1 MTQSSRIP
9 VLASSQANQAE
20 SRTKTD
26 TKKDQ
31 QNDLENELPGL
42 ESATGEAIQQLS
54 AARQQNQ
61 QTLAAWSGVLT
72 TVIKASPETEVEL
85 RRKIDELHEALVR
98 LSEEKRKKAKE
109 AEGNTKTFVEAVSG
123 VVGEKAAQAIHALIH
138 HAVTQDNAFSKKD
151 PAVIAK
157 LAAQIAGELAKS
169 EGLAHVQ
176 ISAQALE
183 KQLLVALATEPKS
196 TSVPDV
202 KPMVASGATPSVKG
216 AVSIGKDVVVA
227 ARANPDAVATYLQ
240 GKDGP
245 ALLQSRLAATKSVVE
260 RVQLIEGLKQALGA
274 EKFSAVVQS
283 FDQRTGAPLAHDLM
297 RLSQTSAADQKAVI
311 ARCFGPNVTLFTKSE
326 RERFITFTK
335 ADQALTLESIKLEN
349 MRATAAIAQLERQQ
363 VESLK
368 HLGTALKAQGLAS
381 VEPENVRTEV
391 VRAVS
396 QLFPGIK
403 DASWEQA
410 RASLKDILAT
420 TNPDEFQKKL
430 VALGVATTGASNEP
444 ATIAQREQLKEL
456 LVVVTDHMSKISEG
470 DERLKSLRTI
480 AQSGQLGE
488 VEKVAAQFDA
498 VTRGIFPEYSAER
511 FATTCAEARVYLES
525 LSGRISNAQ
534 GSKLEAL
541 CAERDSIEWRA
552 LQVRIQLHLK
562 DGTAQAQRAS
572 ELIQEF
578 QLSCG
583 TGARA
588 RGAQYRI
595 AAQSL
600 ASSLGSVNDYI
611 AAVAQAAQNG
621 VAECQAEQSKL
632 SQKSEQLKTEA
643 EGAAKRRDGMFFN
656 GSDYWNEKFTEL
668 GSLQA
673 EREHGDATVSVRI
686 QALEADIAAH
696 LGWFDRTASAEY
708 RQAAIE
714 AARLKRAQELC
725 EADLQIQEKR
735 EESIVSFIKT
745 VATEGQ
751 SKLVASLGSAEAAIH
766 PSLTV
771 DGIIATLETLGVL
784 SYDKEP
790 LNAAFKHL
798 SAKRVEALAAQV
810 DLRLG
815 VGSSFSNAA
824 AERGS
829 TVLLSRDL
837 QAATRAKNG
846 AEMVGRIH
854 ACLTTDVTAHPSSQA
869 IDALRS
875 VVGRDSEI
883 GKQLAALAK
892 SPTNQLLMEKLFARL
907 SVEEVMRIKLFLL
920 SYDRPELMQLVPM
933 SDASKRPAIS
943 SPAEVWAH
951 IGTLKVDG
959 ERPDVRI
966 ALSLLPGARALQELE
981 AMFANVPTER
991 LSEVLS
997 EYQRISGVSLGQSL
1011 IAMAPPAGPI
1021 RAQYLLS
1028 VLCRSPLVQDSDL
1041 AEFFPKEV
1049 VPHGIHARTE
1059 AMRELLAG
1067 DLAEPLQMSADVSR
1081 CIKEQATERAMLLAA
1096 LPVMIQMSRFD
1107 RVNEIERRLE
1117 ALERSFQDTSAKSL
1131 KRYSADMIAR
1141 LGEPARIEALRESVT
1156 ASAQV
1161 EVLDPSGKLSRE
1173 ASRLVEIFDAPS
1185 STSSTDPAQTRS
1197 ARAVA
1202 VAERIRSGNYSQDET
1217 LMLEVFYAQHV
1228 SLRAGGTE
1236 LRGDLR
1242 KDLEAFGGAV
1252 ALGSRQMSS
1261 LLQGGG
1267 ALTGYDVEQLTQGL
1281 RTGNGQLAVR
1291 AMVALQSKQALK
1303 ETLKGLFEREPEIK
1317 QAWRDLTQA
1326 PAGRAVGE
1334 YYNAVV
1340 HNDTT
1345 KATIIA
1351 IGSGLQTGAQT
1362 TAELAGA
1369 AASFV
1374 GACAGTGLTEG
1385 RAFYRAM
1392 FGADIVEHASSLYH
1406 GAGDLMTGALSSDPA
1421 QRGVALVK
1429 AGLDK
1434 VHVSGFDLS
1443 LVRKGLDSV
1452 STPEERQKLVNELE
1466 GWAKGFPN
1474 SFTYSEGKGPAIVQ
1488 YMRSVGGPLG
1498 AGDALVVAD
1507 LLKAPQERRLSEQQ
1521 YNEYMMKREQLQF
1534 QLEQAEQ
1541 LRVRRDL
1548 LVKSSDEVL
1557 ANVRQIHTAATRD
1570 RDGRVSFGPTVSQA
1584 QRVVDVHSHMIGRQ
1598 SDLVNQHRLALADIE
1613 ASKEILRVRA
1623 VVILKTTLEGSDL
1636 GLEVSRGTHD
1646 LASLRQ
1652 REATREQ
1659 AIVRKSDFREWRAN
1673 GELQAKALA
1682 ELDARV
1688 DLIAT
1693 VVKTAVVVGVS
1704 FVPGLGVVAALKI
1717 ATVWN
1722 AVDKGLMVAR
1732 GVPVGE
1738 ALRQFVIEFAIDSAF
1753 TYLGGQALGKA
1764 VGKVGNK
1771 FGQAIKDEVKWVRA
1785 GNWRGGLGKT
1795 AEAPIFKEGHA
1806 VAVGHAP
1813 KITGRL
1819 EKAFEK
1825 VGGDVLHRAEQQLKG
1840 VLFLHEV
1847 TPMLARAEW
1856 MRIIDGRW
1864 LLPFAPLAHAAVSKV
1879 LPPHGGE
1886 KASIPVVHGGLGGLG
1901 GVAPLVVQ
1909 MTAVPGEPR
1918 GRTEADSVPPL
1929 IVEVVP
1935 TQPPVVATV
1944 PQSEPLALTP
1954 QSGADVTIDAN
1965 RNGSPSLL
1973 DDALSSS
1980 LFNID
1985 ALLGNF
1991 RDFIL
1996 ALLAGSSAP
2005 SVPQPPQDPRGP
2017 RNPPTEPPPS
2027 DRPPREPGPTYGPIL
2042 EDRSSNGN
2050 AYTRAEGVQNQQQQA
2065 HSASL
2070 ADQTARKM
2078 ARVESVPQYRQQAVQ
2093 QANSQAA
2100 ALASANAEVQTQT
2113 QALALAEKRAEA
2125 RALQQTL
2132 AEADVARAA
2141 ERAAEVTRE
2150 NLAEQAR
2157 RVASQEQVLGE
2168 AKRLSA
2174 GHADVVLATDVE
2186 IIPPAQTQVR
2196 KQATKR
2202 REKGI
2207 VVEAEVLEGQLNL
2220 VDSQGAQQKIA
2231 GEGNQQ
2237 KAHIASTA
2245 AGRGVAA
2252 KKIAETSQ
2260 TVSIIAEIGS
2270 EELGTKSVS
2279 GGLSEAARGQSQVQG
2294 VTRSLQQQSLQNATE
2309 GEESDLQV
2317 VAASRIYA
2325 AEQNSVIEPPR
2336 MKNSTVL
2343 DGAEVVDSSSDS
2355 GDAYPEDDSW
2365 DAEMGSG
2372 SRSKRRNGRMSRE
2385 RATRE
2390 RAVIIQQLMTRSF
2403 EQGKREKLLR
2413 MLIAL
2418 GISEKEYR
2426 ELVVRIGQAE
2436 VERLAS
2442 AKQAEEPIVLEPLEV
2457 APKLEVPTMKT
2468 NATQLGRPNAGK
2480 NVNKTRAEVFAK
2492 LRKQQSEQF

>member
-1 MTQSSRIP
+1 MKPTVAP
-9 VLASSQANQAE
+9 
-20 SRTKTD
+20 
-26 TKKDQ
+26 
-31 QNDLENELPGL
+31 
-42 ESATGEAIQQLS
+42 
-54 AARQQNQ
+54 AA
-61 QTLAAWSGVLT
+61 A
-72 TVIKASPETEVEL
+72 
-85 RRKIDELHEALVR
+85 
-98 LSEEKRKKAKE
+98 
-109 AEGNTKTFVEAVSG
+109 
-123 VVGEKAAQAIHALIH
+123 
-138 HAVTQDNAFSKKD
+138 
-151 PAVIAK
+151 
-157 LAAQIAGELAKS
+157 
-169 EGLAHVQ
+169 
-176 ISAQALE
+176 
-183 KQLLVALATEPKS
+183 
-196 TSVPDV
+196 
-202 KPMVASGATPSVKG
+202 PSVKG
-216 AVSIGKDVVVA
+216 AVSIGKDVVAA

-245 ALLQSRLAATKSVVE
+245 ALLQSRLAATKSVAE

-363 VESLK
+363 VESLN
-368 HLGTALKAQGLAS
+368 HLGTALKAQSLGS
-381 VEPENVRTEV
+381 VEPGNVRTEIV
-391 VRAVS
+391 QAVS
-396 QLFPGIK
+396 QMFPGIK
-403 DASWEQA
+403 NVSWEQA
-410 RASLKDILAT
+410 HASLKDVLAT

-430 VALGVATTGASNEP
+430 VALGVAANGASNDP
-444 ATIAQREQLKEL
+444 ATITQREQLKEL
-456 LVVVTDHMSKISEG
+456 LIVVTDHMTKISEG
-470 DERLKSLRTI
+470 DDRLKSLRSI
-480 AQSGQLGE
+480 AQVGQLGE
-488 VEKVAAQFDA
+488 AEKLAATFDA
-498 VTRGIFPEYSAER
+498 VTREVFPEYSPER
-511 FATTCAEARVYLES
+511 FATACGEARVYLES

-552 LQVRIQLHLK
+552 LQMRVQLHLK

-578 QLSCG
+578 QLACG

-588 RGAQYRI
+588 RGVQYRL

-621 VAECQAEQSKL
+621 VAECHAEQSKL
-632 SQKSEQLKTEA
+632 SQKSEQLKVEA

-668 GSLQA
+668 GSLKA
-673 EREHGDATVSVRI
+673 EQEHGNTTVSGRI

-708 RQAAIE
+708 RQAAID

-725 EADLQIQEKR
+725 EADLRVQEKR
-735 EESIVSFIKT
+735 EESIVSFVKNLNT
-745 VATEGQ
+745 DGQ
-751 SKLVASLGSAEAAIH
+751 GALVGSLVSGDENLSKSF
-766 PSLTV
+766 TV
-771 DGIIATLETLGVL
+771 DGIIATLGTLGVR
-784 SYDKEP
+784 SYEKEP
-790 LNAAFKHL
+790 LNAAFKKL
-798 SAKRVEALAAQV
+798 SEKRVEARAVQV
-810 DLRLG
+810 DLKLG
-815 VGSSFSNAA
+815 VGSSFATSA
-824 AERGS
+824 AERGL
-829 TVLLSRDL
+829 TALLSPDI
-837 QAATRAKNG
+837 QAATGVKTG
-846 AEMVGRIH
+846 AEMVGQIH

-869 IDALRS
+869 IVALRS

-920 SYDRPELMQLVPM
+920 AYDRPELMQLVPM
-933 SDASKRPAIS
+933 GDEAKRRAIS

-951 IGTLKVDG
+951 IGSLKVDG

-966 ALSLLPGARALQELE
+966 ALSFLPGARALQDLE
-981 AMFANVPTER
+981 GVLAKVPRER
-991 LSEVLS
+991 LPEVLT
-997 EYQRISGVSLGQSL
+997 EYQRISGASLGQSL

-1021 RAQYLLS
+1021 RAHYLLS
-1028 VLCRSPLVQDSDL
+1028 VLCRSPLVQDSEL
-1041 AEFFPKEV
+1041 AEFFPKGV

-1067 DLAEPLQMSADVSR
+1067 DLGEPLQISPEVSR

-1096 LPVMIQMSRFD
+1096 LPVMTQMSRFD

-1117 ALERSFQDTSAKSL
+1117 ALEKSFQDTRAKSL

-1141 LGEPARIEALRESVT
+1141 LGEPARIEAVRESVT
-1156 ASAQV
+1156 ATAQAHV
-1161 EVLDPSGKLSRE
+1161 ADPSGKLSRE
-1173 ASRLVEIFDAPS
+1173 ASRLVEIFEAPS
-1185 STSSTDPAQTRS
+1185 STPSTDLAQTRS

-1228 SLRAGGTE
+1228 SLRTGGTE

-1242 KDLEAFGGAV
+1242 KDLESFGGAV
-1252 ALGSRQMSS
+1252 ALGSSQMSS
-1261 LLQGGG
+1261 LLQGGA
-1267 ALTGYDVEQLTQGL
+1267 ALTSYDVEQLTQGL

-1303 ETLKGLFEREPEIK
+1303 ETLKGLLEREPEIK

-1351 IGSGLQTGAQT
+1351 IGSGLQAGAHT

-1385 RAFYRAM
+1385 RAFYRSM
-1392 FGADIVEHASSLYH
+1392 FGADIVDHASSLYH
-1406 GAGDLMTGALSSDPA
+1406 GAGDLMTGALSSDSV
-1421 QRGVALVK
+1421 QRGAALVK

-1434 VHVSGFDLS
+1434 VEISGIDLS

-1452 STPEERQKLVNELE
+1452 STPEERRKLVNELE

-1488 YMRSVGGPLG
+1488 YMRSAGGPLG

-1507 LLKAPQERRLSEQQ
+1507 LLKAPQERRLSEAQF
-1521 YNEYMMKREQLQF
+1521 NEYMMKREQLQF
-1534 QLEQAEQ
+1534 QLEQAER

-1548 LVKSSDEVL
+1548 LVKSSDDVL
-1557 ANVRQIHTAATRD
+1557 ANVRQIHTAAMRD
-1570 RDGRVSFGPTVSQA
+1570 RDGRLSFGPTVSQA
-1584 QRVVDVHSHMIGRQ
+1584 QRVVDVHSHMLGRQ

-1623 VVILKTTLEGSDL
+1623 VVILKTTLEGVDL
-1636 GLEVSRGTHD
+1636 GLEVARGTHD
-1646 LASLRQ
+1646 VGSLRQ
-1652 REATREQ
+1652 REAAREQ
-1659 AIVRKSDFREWRAN
+1659 VIVRKNDLREWRAN

-1795 AEAPIFKEGHA
+1795 AEAPIFKEGRA
-1806 VAVGHAP
+1806 VAMGHAP

-1825 VGGDVLHRAEQQLKG
+1825 VGGDVLNRAEQQLKG
-1840 VLFLHEV
+1840 VLFPHEV

-1856 MRIIDGRW
+1856 IRIMDGRW
-1864 LLPFAPLAHAAVSKV
+1864 LLPFAPLAHAAVSKM
-1879 LPPHGGE
+1879 LPRHGDE
-1886 KASIPVVHGGLGGLG
+1886 KASIPVLHGGLGGLG
-1901 GVAPLVVQ
+1901 GVAPLIVQ
-1909 MTAVPGEPR
+1909 TNVVPGEPR
-1918 GRTEADSVPPL
+1918 GRTETDSVPPL
-1929 IVEVVP
+1929 MVGVVP

-1944 PQSEPLALTP
+1944 PQSEPVAIMP

-1965 RNGSPSLL
+1965 RNGSASLL

-1996 ALLAGSSAP
+1996 ALLAGSSNP

-2042 EDRSSNGN
+2042 EDRNSNGN
-2050 AYTRAEGVQNQQQQA
+2050 AYTRAEGFQNQHQLA
-2065 HSASL
+2065 YSTSL
-2070 ADQTARKM
+2070 AGQTARTM
-2078 ARVESVPQYRQQAVQ
+2078 ASAESVPQYRQQAVQ
-2093 QANSQAA
+2093 QANPQAA
-2100 ALASANAEVQTQT
+2100 ALASANAEVQLQT

-2125 RALQQTL
+2125 RAVQQTL
-2132 AEADVARAA
+2132 AEADVARAG
-2141 ERAAEVTRE
+2141 ERAAEGIAQT
-2150 NLAEQAR
+2150 LAEQAR
-2157 RVASQEQVLGE
+2157 RVATQEQASSE
-2168 AKRLSA
+2168 AKKLSVDHA
-2174 GHADVVLATDVE
+2174 GAMRASDVE

-2207 VVEAEVLEGQLNL
+2207 VVEAEVLESQLNL

-2231 GEGNQQ
+2231 GEAKQQ
-2237 KAHIASTA
+2237 KAHIASAA

-2252 KKIAETSQ
+2252 NKITETSQ
-2260 TVSIIAEIGS
+2260 TISIIAELDS
-2270 EELGTKSVS
+2270 EELGTNSVNS
-2279 GGLSEAARGQSQVQG
+2279 GLSEAARGQSQAQG
-2294 VTRSLQQQSLQNATE
+2294 VTRSLQQQSMQNATV
-2309 GEESDLQV
+2309 GEASDLEV
-2317 VAASRIYA
+2317 VSASRIYA

-2336 MKNSTVL
+2336 MRNSTVL
-2343 DGAEVVDSSSDS
+2343 DGAGLVDSSSDS
-2355 GDAYPEDDSW
+2355 EDGSSQDDSLH
-2365 DAEMGSG
+2365 AEITSG
-2372 SRSKRRNGRMSRE
+2372 SRSKQRIGRMSRA

-2436 VERLAS
+2436 AERLAS
-2442 AKQAEEPIVLEPLEV
+2442 VKQAAEPIALEPLEV
-2457 APKLEVPTMKT
+2457 APKLEVPTMKSE
-2468 NATQLGRPNAGK
+2468 ATHRGNSNAGT
-2480 NVNKTRAEVFAK
+2480 NVTKTRAEVFAK
-2492 LRKQQSEQF
+2492 LRKQQCEKF